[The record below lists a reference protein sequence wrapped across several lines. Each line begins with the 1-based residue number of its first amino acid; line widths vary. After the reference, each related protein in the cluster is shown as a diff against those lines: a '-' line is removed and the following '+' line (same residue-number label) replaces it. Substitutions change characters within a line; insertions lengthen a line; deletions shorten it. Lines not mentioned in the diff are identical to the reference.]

1 MATEKPLTDGR
12 LIAGLLDL
20 SAELLIKGDPDNS
33 WLCTSAAAR
42 IMAIP
47 SIAQAIGN
55 QHPNPKFD
63 IDKTV
68 ELIFGVTPPAR
79 EERTDG

>member
-1 MATEKPLTDGR
+1 MAERNKPLTDGR

-20 SAELLIKGDPDNS
+20 ASELLIKGDPDNS
-33 WLCTSAAAR
+33 WVCTSAAAR

-47 SIAQAIGN
+47 AIAQAV

-63 IDKTV
+63 IDKSI
-68 ELIFGVTPPAR
+68 ELIFGITPPAR
-79 EERTDG
+79 EDRADG

>member
-1 MATEKPLTDGR
+1 MAERNKPLTDGR

-20 SAELLIKGDPDNS
+20 ASELLIKGDPENS
-33 WLCTSAAAR
+33 WVCTSAAAR

-47 SIAQAIGN
+47 AIAQAV

-63 IDKTV
+63 IDKSI
-68 ELIFGVTPPAR
+68 ELIFGITPPAR
-79 EERTDG
+79 EDRADG

>member
-1 MATEKPLTDGR
+1 MEKDRKQLTDGR
-12 LIAGLLDL
+12 LVAGLLDL
-20 SAELLIKGDPDNS
+20 GAELLIKGDPENS

-42 IMAIP
+42 ILAIP
-47 SIAQAIGN
+47 AIAQAV

-63 IDKTV
+63 LDKTI

-79 EERTDG
+79 ETREDG

>member
-1 MATEKPLTDGR
+1 MAERNKPLTDGR

-20 SAELLIKGDPDNS
+20 AAELMIKGDPDNS
-33 WLCTSAAAR
+33 WVCTSAAAR

-47 SIAQAIGN
+47 AIAQAV

-63 IDKTV
+63 LDKSI
-68 ELIFGVTPPAR
+68 ELIFGITPPAR
-79 EERTDG
+79 EDRNDG